1 MSQSSKNENG
11 AASAAGANDSQ
22 QIGDDLSMNR
32 IVDFLR
38 DQQRANYSRETEFL
52 FEKQMMTTK
61 IN

>member
-1 MSQSSKNENG
+1 M
-11 AASAAGANDSQ
+11 
-22 QIGDDLSMNR
+22 IGDDISMNR

-38 DQQRANYSRETEFL
+38 DQQRATFSRETEFL